1 VTLSSSGS
9 FPKRHDQWELRMK
22 KRLLGAVGVA
32 SLILAGSPA
41 AAANLIEAQITGPT
55 GTVWDTDAGNSFY
68 GLFLQQP
75 TLGSFINPG
84 EELNDPIT
92 IGANNYLLAGE
103 GFRPGEVADSD
114 PIYNLLL
121 RFADGAT
128 LTGTYTPVGNIF
140 VAGSSAIVGGTAY
153 TLNQFSFRRTLGD
166 SVSAF
171 APTPGGDTNDYAGS
185 ISFSAAAV
193 PEPGT
198 WAMMLLGFGA
208 VGYSMR
214 RRRTTHRLAQAV

>member
-1 VTLSSSGS
+1 
-9 FPKRHDQWELRMK
+9 MK
-22 KRLLGAVGVA
+22 KYLLAAAAAAALSCA
-32 SLILAGSPA
+32 SSPA
-41 AAANLIEAQITGPT
+41 FAAANLVEAQVTGPS
-55 GTVWDTDAGNSFY
+55 GTVWDTDINGFY
-68 GLFLQQP
+68 ALFLQQP
-75 TLGSFINPG
+75 TLGAFVNPG
-84 EELNDPIT
+84 EELNDPT
-92 IGANNYLLAGE
+92 ALGANNFILAGE

-114 PIYNLLL
+114 AIYTLMLK
-121 RFADGAT
+121 FADGAL

-140 VAGSSAIVGGTAY
+140 VAGSSFTTASTLY

-185 ISFSAAAV
+185 ISFTATAV
-193 PEPGT
+193 PEPAT

-214 RRRTTHRLAQAV
+214 RRSSYRLAQAV